1 MEDKILGAI
10 LGQYL
15 ASTVYDSDALLPHI
29 MNTLSGVSARADSTP
44 DGALNETHTSCVLK
58 VAPIALYMPLGEH
71 INEIQRVVALTH
83 GNAGC
88 IMSACVV
95 GDLIVLLASGLDL
108 AKIAAHLEN
117 ITAPASANDA
127 PTRANSAPAG
137 ADGTRTANGQH
148 AAAGAIALG
157 RRGQLDA
164 ICAVWPPDHVLCA
177 VGVAAYTL
185 TALATAESTHSV
197 VDFEK
202 LTARLAAL
210 DPTHAALGGAIWGAH
225 YGANMLLDRVSVD
238 KKTIMLFKSYFN
250 A

>member
-29 MNTLSGVSARADSTP
+29 MNTLSGVSADTSATTP
-44 DGALNETHTSCVLK
+44 NETHTSCVLK
-58 VAPIALYMPLGEH
+58 VAPIALYTPLGEH

-137 ADGTRTANGQH
+137 ANGQH
-148 AAAGAIALG
+148 TAAGAIALG

-185 TALATAESTHSV
+185 TALATAESTRSV

-210 DPTHAALGGAIWGAH
+210 NPTHAALGGAIWGAH
-225 YGANMLLDRVSVD
+225 YGANMLLDRAAVD
-238 KKTIMLFKSYFN
+238 KKTIMLFKSYFS